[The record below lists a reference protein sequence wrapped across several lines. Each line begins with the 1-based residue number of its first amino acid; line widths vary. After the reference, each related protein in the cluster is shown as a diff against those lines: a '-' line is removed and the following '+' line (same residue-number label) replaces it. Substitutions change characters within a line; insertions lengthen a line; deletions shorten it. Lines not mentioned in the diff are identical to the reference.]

1 MRTVTVLPA
10 YVLLH
15 GSRSEYRRWLRH
27 INLGLGKTNDGS
39 DPAERHVS
47 MGDGTKDSRQRTR
60 STALPANSR
69 LPRLRRRKARDTAGP
84 RRSFADQSKEARYEF
99 GVNSLQERFVLAVPD
114 SEGRRQAAT

>member
-15 GSRSEYRRWLRH
+15 GSRSEYRWWLRH

-47 MGDGTKDSRQRTR
+47 MGDGTKDSRRTR

-69 LPRLRRRKARDTAGP
+69 LPRYGDGRPGIQPDRA
-84 RRSFADQSKEARYEF
+84 EASPINPKKL
-99 GVNSLQERFVLAVPD
+99 VTSSV
-114 SEGRRQAAT
+114 